1 MNSREKMDGER
12 SLWGARKK
20 NQSSAT
26 PYFAQMARCVPSLA
40 NRTGSVSEEGVAI
53 TPSVGWQ
60 NPAIAQWRQTEKHG

>member
-12 SLWGARKK
+12 SLREQK
-20 NQSSAT
+20 NQTSAT
-26 PYFAQMARCVPSLA
+26 PCFAQMARCVPSLA
-40 NRTGSVSEEGVAI
+40 NRPGSISEEGVAI